1 MEKTK
6 ITNLNNNIMKTKYEI
21 NAVANEK
28 TKTFDI
34 FKTWS
39 DGEKVIYRTTELTDQ
54 EFNDM
59 EYNTSSDWQNFLNT
73 NQNYYRI
80 DGIK

>member
-1 MEKTK
+1 
-6 ITNLNNNIMKTKYEI
+6 MKTIYSI

-34 FKTWS
+34 IKTWS
-39 DGEKVIYRTTELTDQ
+39 DGTKVIYRTTELTDQ
-54 EFNDM
+54 EFEDM

-73 NQNYYRI
+73 SQSYFEV
-80 DGIK
+80 K

>member
-1 MEKTK
+1 
-6 ITNLNNNIMKTKYEI
+6 MKTNYSI

-34 FKTWS
+34 IKTWS
-39 DGEKVIYRTTELTDQ
+39 DGTKVIYRTTELTDQ
-54 EFNDM
+54 EFEDM

-73 NQNYYRI
+73 SQSYFEV
-80 DGIK
+80 K

>member
-1 MEKTK
+1 
-6 ITNLNNNIMKTKYEI
+6 MKTKYEI

-34 FKTWS
+34 VKTWF
-39 DGEKVIYRTTELTDQ
+39 DGTKTVYRTGELTAQ
-54 EFNDM
+54 EFDDN
-59 EYNTSSDWQNFLNT
+59 EYNTAKDWQNYLNT
-73 NQNYYRI
+73 SQSYYVI

>member
-1 MEKTK
+1 
-6 ITNLNNNIMKTKYEI
+6 MKAKYEI

-34 FKTWS
+34 VKTWN
-39 DGEKVIYRTTELTDQ
+39 DGTKVIYRTTALTDQ
-54 EFNDM
+54 EFKDM

-73 NQNYYRI
+73 NQNYYLV
-80 DGIK
+80 DGTKK

>member
-1 MEKTK
+1 
-6 ITNLNNNIMKTKYEI
+6 MKAKYTI

-34 FKTWS
+34 VKTWN
-39 DGEKVIYRTTELTDQ
+39 DGTKVIYRTTELPDQ
-54 EFNDM
+54 EF
-59 EYNTSSDWQNFLNT
+59 EELEHNTPNDWQSFLNT
-73 NQNYYRI
+73 NQNYYLI